1 MRKERERERGGGKGR
16 GNEREKRKTKYF
28 CTTAMDTRQRN
39 NVQNDQKEKQMHEL
53 DFVKRISQWKKARH
67 DIDSTTN
74 MPVST
79 INCIQGERKRER
91 EQQCSNHFIKLFV

>member
-1 MRKERERERGGGKGR
+1 
-16 GNEREKRKTKYF
+16 
-28 CTTAMDTRQRN
+28 MDTRQRN
-39 NVQNDQKEKQMHEL
+39 NVQNDQKEKQMHEV

-79 INCIQGERKRER
+79 INCIQGERERKGTTTFKSFHQIICLISKKKRF
-91 EQQCSNHFIKLFV
+91 FITPGDDIC